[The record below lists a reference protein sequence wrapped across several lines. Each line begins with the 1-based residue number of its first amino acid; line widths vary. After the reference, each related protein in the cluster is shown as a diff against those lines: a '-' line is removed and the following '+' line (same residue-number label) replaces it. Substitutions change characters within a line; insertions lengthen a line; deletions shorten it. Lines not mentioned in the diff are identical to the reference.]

1 MYASESPKTFA
12 TEWTRPDVK
21 TAMAIALF
29 AIIVATC
36 LLNAAGAQGPQPLHA
51 GEEVLVTGGEPGRF
65 GGKLVASLRSEPKT
79 LNPVTATD
87 LPSQQVIGLM
97 AADLI
102 HINRYTQR
110 TEPALA
116 KSWKVS
122 RDGKTYTLQL
132 RRGLRFS
139 DGSPFNADDVLFS
152 FQVFLDPKVHSAQL
166 DLLTVGGK
174 PITVHKIDDYQVQVD
189 LAEADAAAERLF
201 DSVAILPR
209 HLLEESYKNGKIAGT
224 WGLTTSPQQI
234 AGLGPFRIQE
244 YVPGQRITLERNPY
258 YWKADRENRRL
269 PYLDGITFLFVP
281 SEDAEV
287 IRFQSGEVDV
297 ISRLSAENFSALHN
311 DQQARGYKLFDLGP
325 GLQYEFLF
333 FNLNDLPSRQPDEM
347 TRKQDWFRQVNFRQA
362 ISAAID
368 REGIVRLVYQGR
380 AAPLWD
386 QVTPGN
392 KLWFNS
398 AVPQPPRSLEKAREL
413 LRGAGFS
420 WKSDG
425 ALIDSRGQTVEFTIA
440 AGAGNAQRAKIAT
453 IIQDDLSR
461 LGMRVQIVPLEFGAL
476 MNRVFETYDYEA
488 CVLGLVGSD
497 ADPNPERNV
506 WLLDGGMHIWKLH
519 RTAPPAPWEAEI
531 DRLMRQQLTT
541 LKYQDRKRLYD
552 RVQQLVAENL
562 PLICLVSPHV
572 LVGAKTSLGNFQPAN
587 LNDYTLWNA
596 EELFFRQ
603 GESGKTR

>member
-1 MYASESPKTFA
+1 LYASESRKASETKSD
-12 TEWTRPDVK
+12 RPNFK
-21 TAMAIALF
+21 TAIAIAMF
-29 AIIVATC
+29 AII
-36 LLNAAGAQGPQPLHA
+36 AAGLPRVSAAQGPQPLHA
-51 GEEVLVTGGEPGRF
+51 GEEVLVTSGEPGRF

-79 LNPVTATD
+79 LNPITATD
-87 LPSQQVIGLM
+87 ISSLQVIGLM

-110 TEPALA
+110 TESALA

-122 RDGKTYTLQL
+122 RDGKSYTLQL

-174 PITVHKIDDYQVQVD
+174 PITVRKIDDYQVRFD

-201 DSVAILPR
+201 DSVAVVPR
-209 HLLEESYKNGKIAGT
+209 HLLQGSYQNGKIAET
-224 WGLTTSPQQI
+224 WGLATSPQQI

-258 YWKADRENRRL
+258 YWKADRQYRRL
-269 PYLDGITFLFVP
+269 PYFDEITFLFVP

-287 IRFQSGEVDV
+287 IRFQAGDVDV
-297 ISRLSAENFSALHN
+297 ISRLSAENFSALN
-311 DQQARGYKLFDLGP
+311 NYQRARGYNLFDLGP

-333 FNLNDLPSRQPDEM
+333 FNLNDIPSKQTEEM
-347 TRKQDWFRQVNFRQA
+347 AHKQEWFRQVNFRQA

-398 AVPQPPRSLEKAREL
+398 AVPRPPRSLEKAREL
-413 LRGAGFS
+413 LRRAGFS

-425 ALIDSRGQTVEFTIA
+425 ALADSRGHTVEFTIV

-453 IIQDDLSR
+453 IIQDDLSQ

-476 MNRVFETYDYEA
+476 MNRAFETYDYEA
-488 CVLGLVGSD
+488 CVLGLLGSD

-506 WLLDGGMHIWKLH
+506 WLLDGGMHLWKLH
-519 RTAPPAPWEAEI
+519 RTTPPTPWEAEI

-541 LKYQDRKRLYD
+541 LNYEARKRLYD

-572 LVGAKTSLGNFQPAN
+572 LVGAKTSLGNFRPAK

-603 GESGKTR
+603 EESGKTR